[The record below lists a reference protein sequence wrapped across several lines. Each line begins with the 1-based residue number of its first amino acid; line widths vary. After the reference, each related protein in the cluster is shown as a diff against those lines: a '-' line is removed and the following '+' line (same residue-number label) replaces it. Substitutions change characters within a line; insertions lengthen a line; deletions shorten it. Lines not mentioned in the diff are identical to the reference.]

1 MKKEKTFKVELTEK
15 EIKSILDLAETE
27 FSWNKDVDKD
37 YPDLDSAIVE
47 LERYKE
53 NN

>member
-27 FSWNKDVDKD
+27 FFWNKD